1 MAISGARGRAGR
13 VNAPEREPVRRVER
27 GCSPESGSVPDRRTV
42 RHPGFSRRP
51 SRTATPRTIWPTMDD
66 DDDPSAARD
75 AAEVLLCTAFLLAL
89 PTLPER
95 QLAWITQ
102 MAAVQRPVTREYT
115 DRNWPK
121 PVREALL
128 GPDRPTV

>member
-1 MAISGARGRAGR
+1 M
-13 VNAPEREPVRRVER
+13 
-27 GCSPESGSVPDRRTV
+27 
-42 RHPGFSRRP
+42 
-51 SRTATPRTIWPTMDD
+51 D

-75 AAEVLLCTAFLLAL
+75 AAEVLLCTAFLLAV

-95 QLAWITQ
+95 QLAWIRQ
-102 MAAVQRPVTREYT
+102 MAAVQRPATREYI

-128 GPDRPTV
+128 GPDLPTAWILLRRVFPGEDAASVPQSCGLLATVRRHQRHGVDGSGRAG

>member
-1 MAISGARGRAGR
+1 MSAARGRAGR
-13 VNAPEREPVRRVER
+13 VNAGEREPVRRVER
-27 GCSPESGSVPDRRTV
+27 GYSPGSGSVPDRRTV

-51 SRTATPRTIWPTMDD
+51 SRTAIPRTIWPTMD

-75 AAEVLLCTAFLLAL
+75 AAEVLLCTAFLLAV

-95 QLAWITQ
+95 QLAWIRQ
-102 MAAVQRPVTREYT
+102 MAAVQRPATREYI

-128 GPDRPTV
+128 GPDRPTT